1 MAETVVAALT
11 WGAILIGALTG
22 GWLVMKVMQSPS
34 PGAEQ
39 LLKLRKRARLYAL
52 VAGGFALPYVILG
65 VLQLYRARTAVP
77 SESVDPAVREQLR
90 SVGTAIATNC
100 FFTALAMTLPL
111 TLAFVSVAWRARRP
125 QV

>member
-11 WGAILIGALTG
+11 WGAILIGAVTG
-22 GWLVMKVMQSPS
+22 GWLVSSVMRS

-52 VAGGFALPYVILG
+52 MGVGFALPYVILG
-65 VLQLYRARTAVP
+65 VLQLYRTLTAAP
-77 SESVDPAVREQLR
+77 GESVDPAAVEQIR
-90 SVGTAIATNC
+90 SFGMAVAMNC

-111 TLAFVSVAWRARRP
+111 TLAFVLVAWRARRP
-125 QV
+125 QT